1 MRFALA
7 ALPLGLAIMVS
18 GCAAPP
24 ASQKFVVFFSEW
36 SSALDEP
43 ANGTVAAAASWA
55 QAHPSQTVT
64 VSGFAGPD
72 ASAKASE
79 SLSASRAQV
88 VSDSLVKLGVP
99 AERIARASYGAT
111 GYTSAAVES
120 RRVEIQIAQP

>member
-7 ALPLGLAIMVS
+7 LLLLVA
-18 GCAAPP
+18 GCAAQP
-24 ASQKFVVFFSEW
+24 ASQKFVVFFPEW

-43 ANGTVAAAASWA
+43 ASGTVAAAASWA

-72 ASAKASE
+72 VSAKTSDT
-79 SLSASRAQV
+79 LSAARAQV

-99 AERIARASYGAT
+99 PDRIAKASYGST

-120 RRVEIQIAQP
+120 RRVEIQIARP